1 VIQGLL
7 NGLILIAK
15 AKTRSVNDLATLRPN
30 ARVWSPMTID
40 HARIRRMPLVLM
52 FTLIGALIAVPSTT
66 RAQSSCLIPDSVA
79 IPYFQSQ
86 LVIMVTASDTATVN
100 YRNSIN
106 LPSTNASAV
115 TLVTDAATCL
125 RAAIAIA
132 AITPGGDPS
141 PAAYVF
147 KIGSTRFVG
156 FNGRQKVHGSQYA
169 YIFDKS
175 FVILA
180 SFPF

>member
-1 VIQGLL
+1 
-7 NGLILIAK
+7 
-15 AKTRSVNDLATLRPN
+15 
-30 ARVWSPMTID
+30 
-40 HARIRRMPLVLM
+40 MPLVLM
-52 FTLIGALIAVPSTT
+52 CILTGALIAVPSTT
-66 RAQSSCLIPDSVA
+66 RAQSSCLTPDSVA

-86 LVIMVTASDTATVN
+86 LVAMVTASDTATVN

-115 TLVTDAATCL
+115 TLASDAATCL
-125 RAAIAIA
+125 KAANAIA

-147 KIGSTRFVG
+147 KIGAQRFVA

-169 YIFDKS
+169 YVFDKN
-175 FVILA
+175 FVRLA
-180 SFPF
+180 SFSY

>member
-1 VIQGLL
+1 
-7 NGLILIAK
+7 
-15 AKTRSVNDLATLRPN
+15 
-30 ARVWSPMTID
+30 
-40 HARIRRMPLVLM
+40 MPLVLM
-52 FTLIGALIAVPSTT
+52 FILTGALIAVPSTT

-115 TLVTDAATCL
+115 TLVSDAATCL
-125 RAAIAIA
+125 KAANALA
-132 AITPGGDPS
+132 TITPGGDPS

-147 KIGSTRFVG
+147 KIGSTRFVA

-169 YIFDKS
+169 YVFDKN
-175 FVILA
+175 FVRLA
-180 SFPF
+180 SFSY

>member
-1 VIQGLL
+1 MP
-7 NGLILIAK
+7 LIL
-15 AKTRSVNDLATLRPN
+15 
-30 ARVWSPMTID
+30 
-40 HARIRRMPLVLM
+40 M
-52 FTLIGALIAVPSTT
+52 FILSGAIFAVPSTT
-66 RAQSSCLIPDSVA
+66 QAQSSCLPPDSVA

-86 LVIMVTASDTATVN
+86 LVVMVTASDTATVN
-100 YRNSIN
+100 YRDSIK

-115 TLVTDAATCL
+115 TLVSDDATCL
-125 RAAIAIA
+125 KAANALA

-147 KIGSTRFVG
+147 KIGATRFVAL
-156 FNGRQKVHGSQYA
+156 NGRQNVHGSQYA
-169 YIFDKS
+169 YIFDKN